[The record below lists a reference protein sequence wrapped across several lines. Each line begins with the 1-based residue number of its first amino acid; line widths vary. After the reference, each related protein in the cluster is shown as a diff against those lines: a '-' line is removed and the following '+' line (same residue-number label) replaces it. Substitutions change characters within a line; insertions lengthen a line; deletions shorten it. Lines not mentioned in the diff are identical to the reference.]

1 MAIVYRIGKCKLFFY
16 FSPEI
21 KNKCLIFHYFPK
33 CSLVKLVNFLL
44 FHDVAVDK
52 GAHLQFTHIFLN
64 LFRLNVAVLSQLHFK
79 S

>member
-1 MAIVYRIGKCKLFFY
+1 MQYDNNINLTNDMSR
-16 FSPEI
+16 
-21 KNKCLIFHYFPK
+21 K

-64 LFRLNVAVLSQLHFK
+64 LCLNVIRQKCLTINMCTYIHHIQS
-79 S
+79 